1 MRGIFAP
8 LLGRLANGVGI
19 HLHSAY
25 TSALSEKI
33 VQGVERTRDEVPE

>member
-1 MRGIFAP
+1 VWDVFAP
-8 LLGRLANGVGI
+8 LLGGLGI